1 MSRSRSA
8 RDSGPPAEAGWYPR
22 FVPVIVATITP
33 KPDKFD
39 EVAEVLTRL
48 IPEVHNEDGCELYA
62 LHRGKDRF
70 VFVEKWRDMAALG
83 AHGGSPNL
91 KALNEGLEG
100 LVTGSLDVQVLE
112 AVPAGDPDKGAL

>member
-1 MSRSRSA
+1 M
-8 RDSGPPAEAGWYPR
+8 
-22 FVPVIVATITP
+22 PVIVATIIP

-48 IPEVHNEDGCELYA
+48 IPQVHDEDGCEVYA

-83 AHGGSPNL
+83 VHGGAPSI
-91 KALNEGLEG
+91 KAMNEGLKD
-100 LVTGSLDVQVLE
+100 LVAGALDVQVLE
-112 AVPAGDPDKGAL
+112 AVPAGDSAKGAI

>member
-1 MSRSRSA
+1 M
-8 RDSGPPAEAGWYPR
+8 
-22 FVPVIVATITP
+22 PVIVATITP

-39 EVAEVLTRL
+39 EVAELLTRL

-70 VFVEKWRDMAALG
+70 VFIEKWRDMAALG
-83 AHGGSPNL
+83 AHGAGPSL
-91 KALNEGLEG
+91 KVLNEGLEG